1 MKIMKQRICLTNLLI
16 LTSIT
21 LANTNEVVIAGNE
34 KKETLE
40 ESVNNQRSE
49 YNNNV
54 DELPENTFPVSEK
67 IKTIPLP
74 PVGQRWIVNDMFT
87 DDFNSGELDKSKWTC
102 ARSV

>member
-1 MKIMKQRICLTNLLI
+1 MK
-16 LTSIT
+16 
-21 LANTNEVVIAGNE
+21 VVIAGNE

-67 IKTIPLP
+67 IKLFPYHL
-74 PVGQRWIVNDMFT
+74 
-87 DDFNSGELDKSKWTC
+87 SGKDGL
-102 ARSV
+102 